1 MIVRVANM
9 TVGSSSPSDDDGE
22 TAETTV
28 WLGAADSLGDDG
40 DVSGSGTHLMAIP
53 VWPPSKGTARQIS
66 F

>member
-1 MIVRVANM
+1 M
-9 TVGSSSPSDDDGE
+9 TVGGSPPNDDDDEE

-40 DVSGSGTHLMAIP
+40 VVSDSGTHLMAIP
-53 VWPPSKGTARQIS
+53 VRPPSKGTARQIS